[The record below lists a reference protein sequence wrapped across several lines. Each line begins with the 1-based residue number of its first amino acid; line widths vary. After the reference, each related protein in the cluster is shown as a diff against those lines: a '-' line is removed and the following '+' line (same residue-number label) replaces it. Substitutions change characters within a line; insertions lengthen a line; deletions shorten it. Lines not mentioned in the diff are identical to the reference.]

1 MLLHRR
7 APLLLLALVISSQIG
22 DARADEGQWMPE
34 QISVLDHQALRERG
48 LERTALELWDPAG
61 GGLLRAAVN
70 LNGCSASFVSAEG
83 LVITNHHCAYA
94 ALQASSTVDRDLLKD
109 GFLAKTRAEE
119 EPAKGRS
126 VRIVQSIDDVTEE
139 VLAAAAGVSDER
151 ARRKALRT
159 KRRQLVKACD
169 AEVPGRRCEVAS
181 FFGGSQ
187 YRRIAYLELQDIR
200 LVYAPPSSIGEFG
213 GEIDNWMWPRHTGDF
228 AILRAYAGPA
238 GEPRAYAEDNVP
250 YRPEHWLKVAAE
262 GIREGDF
269 VAVLGYPGHT
279 TRYLWVDELVRRMEQ
294 SLPAKLDLYGE
305 WIEIAEMLGAADPAV
320 AIKVAAT
327 KKSLANVHKNSR
339 GMLEGVAAMGL
350 IDRRRSEELQLKELD
365 KEGVLAALG
374 EETARQRRSHAGDFL
389 LSQAARG
396 PTLLSAAVDVVRWA
410 RERGKSEEERA
421 AGYLDRDRDR
431 RWRGIQ
437 RRLRDHD
444 AELAAN
450 LLAAVVARAAKLPQD
465 SRVKALDGLIGSKFG
480 SGTVSGSGSSSRQNF
495 LPATRR
501 LFARSKLANENVLK
515 QFFDGADPEALR
527 RSKDPLLVLAGAL
540 VDELE
545 VAADEADRRG
555 GAFLALRPV
564 YFELLRSLRSGP
576 MYPDANGTLRISV
589 ASVRGYQPRDGMSAR
604 PQTTLQG
611 QLAKLRG
618 QPPFEL
624 PARVMAKV
632 EGAAQTYWA
641 DPELEDL
648 PICFLSDADT
658 TGGNSGSAVING
670 RGELVGL
677 NFDRVWENIAGDV
690 AYDPRRS
697 RNITVDIR
705 YLLWL
710 LDQVE
715 GGEALVDEL
724 GVSQYRGRGRRSSAG
739 QTKDKGEGMQ
749 GAERSTVT
757 TIRSLAAEDS
767 AAKIQPAQRA
777 GGCGC
782 MTAGRGDRGIG
793 GGIVWALVLLFS
805 VGSSSGRR
813 RRR

>member
-1 MLLHRR
+1 MLWHRR
-7 APLLLLALVISSQIG
+7 APLLLLAFAISSQI
-22 DARADEGQWMPE
+22 AEVRADEGQWMPE
-34 QISVLDHQALRERG
+34 QIPKLDHQALRERG
-48 LERTALELWDPAG
+48 LERTAQELWDPAG

-70 LNGCSASFVSAEG
+70 LNGCSASLVSAEG

-126 VRIVQSIDDVTEE
+126 VRIVQSIDDVTQE

-151 ARRKALRT
+151 ARLKALRS
-159 KRRQLVKACD
+159 KRRQLVKECD
-169 AEVPGRRCEVAS
+169 AEAPGRRCEVAS

-228 AILRAYAGPA
+228 AVLRAYAGPA

-250 YRPEHWLKVAAE
+250 YRPEHWLKVSAE

-269 VAVLGYPGHT
+269 VAVLGYPGRT
-279 TRYLWVDELVRRMEQ
+279 TRYLWVDELVRRIED
-294 SLPAKLDLYGE
+294 SLPAKIDLYGE
-305 WIEIAEMLGAADPAV
+305 WIAIAEELGGADPAV

-339 GMLEGVAAMGL
+339 GMLDGVAAMGL
-350 IDRRRSEELQLKELD
+350 IDRRRSEQRRLEKID
-365 KEGVLAALG
+365 KKGVIAALS
-374 EETARQRRSHAGDFL
+374 EITARQRRTYARDFL
-389 LSQAARG
+389 RSQAAHG

-410 RERGKSEEERA
+410 RERGKSEEQQA
-421 AGYLDRDRDR
+421 GGYLDRDRDR

-444 AELAAN
+444 PELAAN
-450 LLAAVVARAAKLPQD
+450 LLAAVVARAARLPQED
-465 SRVKALDGLIGSKFG
+465 RIKALDSLIG
-480 SGTVSGSGSSSRQNF
+480 TRSGSGSESESESESRKNF

-501 LFARSKLANENVLK
+501 LFAQSTLAEENVLK
-515 QFFDGADPEALR
+515 QLFDGADPEVLR

-540 VDELE
+540 VDEIE
-545 VAADEADRRG
+545 IAADEADRRR
-555 GAFLALRPV
+555 GALLALEPA
-564 YFELLRSLRSGP
+564 YFELIRSVRSGP
-576 MYPDANGTLRISV
+576 IYADANGTLRISV
-589 ASVRGYQPRDGMSAR
+589 ASVRGYQPRDGMLAR

-632 EGAAQTYWA
+632 EVAAQTYWA

-670 RGELVGL
+670 RGEVVGL

-715 GGEALVDEL
+715 GGEALLDEL

-739 QTKDKGEGMQ
+739 QPKHRHTGEGLRT
-749 GAERSTVT
+749 ERSTVT
-757 TIRSLAAEDS
+757 TIRSVTAADS
-767 AAKIQPAQRA
+767 AAEIRPAEAA

-782 MTAGRGDRGIG
+782 TTASHVDRGRDT
-793 GGIVWALVLLFS
+793 VAWALALLLV
-805 VGSSSGRR
+805 VGSSFGRR
-813 RRR
+813 RRC